1 MVSKMVKL
9 SKKIIEMFNNEYCDK
24 NKPLIWVAT
33 TDNEGNPHLA
43 PICFSK
49 VINKNK
55 ILISI
60 NFAKKTLGN
69 IENGSKVAVASAI
82 YYDGY
87 LVKGSASVIKEG
99 KYFDEVKSM
108 VKERFGEKIK
118 PQAAILVDVEE
129 VYSLKPKPGKK
140 KIKL

>member
-1 MVSKMVKL
+1 MVKL

-60 NFAKKTLGN
+60 NFAKN
-69 IENGSKVAVASAI
+69 I
-82 YYDGY
+82 
-87 LVKGSASVIKEG
+87 G
-99 KYFDEVKSM
+99 KYREWFKSGCS
-108 VKERFGEKIK
+108 FSN
-118 PQAAILVDVEE
+118 L
-129 VYSLKPKPGKK
+129 L
-140 KIKL
+140 